1 MDRRHLY
8 LSISSESS
16 LGSASVCQ
24 IVVCSSP
31 PKWEINIVMFTFIK
45 HIFIK
50 TKMLVCNLRFYIAYR
65 YEVSKKCYF
74 P

>member
-1 MDRRHLY
+1 MDRRYFH

-31 PKWEINIVMFTFIK
+31 PKMGNKSCDVYLHK
-45 HIFIK
+45 AHIYQNEDAS
-50 TKMLVCNLRFYIAYR
+50 L
-65 YEVSKKCYF
+65 
-74 P
+74 